1 MYKKLSKPIRLAAF
15 GTALLTCFV
24 MTTSSWAA
32 VRVCGERVKMAKM
45 LTGKY
50 QETPRAIGVS
60 ATGNS
65 LLEIYTSME
74 GSWTVLLTTTRGVAC
89 IMGAG
94 HSWQDKDQAHDRP
107 RAKLAPGWEPA
118 ALVAD
123 SQ

>member
-1 MYKKLSKPIRLAAF
+1 MQKKLSNPMRLAAF
-15 GTALLTCFV
+15 GAAVLTCFV
-24 MTTSSWAA
+24 MTSASWAA
-32 VRVCGERVKMAKM
+32 VRVCGERIKMAKM

-74 GSWTVLLTTTRGVAC
+74 GSWTVLLTTTRGMAC

-94 HSWQDKDQAHDRP
+94 HSWQDKDQVQYFP
-107 RAKLAPGWEPA
+107 K
-118 ALVAD
+118 
-123 SQ
+123 S